1 MTIEMMMVKIGDS
14 FMPATDYDKEISKS
28 IKQGKAFS
36 VSMVSNSARSL
47 AHHKLYFGGLVR
59 LVSDYWESD
68 KGLISKYDKQVMSG
82 LIGYVS
88 DQGVDTL
95 AISTLINLYL
105 NHRSEKI
112 KARLSEIENTI
123 SIYDQIHSWLKEE
136 TGYYDVILT
145 PTGTRKELK
154 SINFN
159 AMSREDFN
167 LFYKKAFSVAWNY
180 VLSKNNFESQE
191 QAESIAIEMSSM
203 G

>member
-1 MTIEMMMVKIGDS
+1 MPIEMMLIKVGDN
-14 FMPATDYDKEISKS
+14 FVPATDYDKETSKA

-82 LIGYVS
+82 LVGYVA
-88 DQGVDTL
+88 DQGADTL
-95 AISTLINLYL
+95 AISTLINSYL
-105 NHRSEKI
+105 NHRSVKI

-123 SIYDQIHSWLKEE
+123 DVYDQIHSWLKEE
-136 TGYYDVILT
+136 AGYYNVILT

-159 AMSREDFN
+159 AMSQEDFN
-167 LFYKKAFSVAWNY
+167 VFYKKAFSVAWNY
-180 VLSKNNFESQE
+180 VLSKNNYESQE
-191 QAESIAIEMSSM
+191 QAESIAIEMSRM

>member
-1 MTIEMMMVKIGDS
+1 MPIEIMLVKVGDN
-14 FMPATDYDKEISKS
+14 FVLATDYDKEASKA

-36 VSMVSNSARSL
+36 ASLVSNSARSL

-82 LIGYVS
+82 LVGYVA

-95 AISTLINLYL
+95 AISTLVNSYL
-105 NHRSEKI
+105 NHRSDKI
-112 KARLSEIENTI
+112 KARLSQIENTVG
-123 SIYDQIHSWLKEE
+123 IYDQIHSWLKEE
-136 TGYYDVILT
+136 AGYYDVILT

-159 AMSREDFN
+159 AMSQEDFN
-167 LFYKKAFSVAWNY
+167 VFYKKAFSVAWNY
-180 VLSKNNFESQE
+180 VLSKNNFESQK
-191 QAESIAIEMSSM
+191 QAENIAIEMSRM